1 MIDIPI
7 ELPRGWTA
15 ERYDAD
21 CVTLYAPGPYGRS
34 AVTINVKE
42 RSFVAGVMRPRRT
55 VLGVDVYRGRGWQA
69 QLYTTAVEALQGSL
83 NG

>member
-7 ELPRGWTA
+7 ELPAGWRA
-15 ERYDAD
+15 SRFDDD
-21 CVTLYAPGPYGRS
+21 CIMVCAPGLGRV

-42 RSFVAGVMRPRRT
+42 RSFVLGALRPRRT

-69 QLYTTAVEALQGSL
+69 QLYTAAVEALQRSL